1 MLRLRCPDILTC
13 VRDALSVRTGAISVS
28 FGLFSRITR
37 LKDRVFTFSCARTWM
52 SLAYMLAPGLAALF
66 AIASCT
72 CDASQII
79 GSAYLNQYTLPG
91 YATAGFSFLVFVAVL
106 AQFENPPS
114 GGPKQVVKVF
124 FNRGL
129 FVLILSSFLASFVVG
144 AFSAILVPVTT
155 HNYNWGDL
163 DNRCVC
169 VWTED
174 EVTVPPSRWH

>member
-1 MLRLRCPDILTC
+1 M
-13 VRDALSVRTGAISVS
+13 RTGAISVS